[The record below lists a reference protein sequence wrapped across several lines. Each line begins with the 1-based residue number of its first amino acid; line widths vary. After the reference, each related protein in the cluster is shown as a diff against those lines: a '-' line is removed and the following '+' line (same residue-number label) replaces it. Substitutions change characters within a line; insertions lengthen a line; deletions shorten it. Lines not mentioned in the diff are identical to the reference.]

1 MGQYDI
7 LWKGMVEE
15 VFEDMM
21 RFVFPEADRELDFT
35 RSFEFLDKELGEMY
49 PEPEKPMQTR
59 EVDKLVKVYQKDGEE
74 RWMLVHLEVQGWNDP
89 LFSKRMFQYY
99 YRILDRFNRPVTAI
113 AIFTDRAG
121 RNMPNRFEDRCLGT
135 RLTYEYNTLF
145 TLDYTHAQLEA
156 SDNPFAIVLLVVKM
170 AELKNIR
177 SNDEFDALLL
187 EQKTLIAIL
196 LHQKRLFSEEKI
208 KAIDIFLNN
217 YITFRK
223 PETNL
228 IFMDRLDNITG
239 KRKTMGIAEQLAE
252 IKAKEAL
259 QEGLQKGM
267 MEGLQK
273 GLERGRAE
281 ERENASIVFVQN
293 LLANTEFSIEK
304 IASLAN
310 VSLGFVTKVKE
321 RQKSN

>member
-1 MGQYDI
+1 MGRYDI
-7 LWKGMVEE
+7 LWKGMMEE

-21 RFVFPEADRELDFT
+21 RFVFPEADRELDFN
-35 RSFEFLDKELGEMY
+35 RGFEFLDKELGEMY
-49 PEPEKPMQTR
+49 PEPEKPAQTR

-99 YRILDRFNRPVTAI
+99 YRILDRFDRPVTAI
-113 AIFTDRAG
+113 AIFTARAG
-121 RNMPNRFEDRCLGT
+121 RNMPGRFEDRCLGT
-135 RLTYEYNTLF
+135 RLTYEYNTLS
-145 TLDYTHAQLEA
+145 TLDYSHAQLEA

-187 EQKTLIAIL
+187 EQKTLIAKL
-196 LHQKRLFSEEKI
+196 LHKKKRFSQDKI
-208 KAIDIFLNN
+208 DAIDIFLNN

-259 QEGLQKGM
+259 EV
-267 MEGLQK
+267 GLQK
-273 GLERGRAE
+273 GLEQGRAE
-281 ERENASIVFVQN
+281 GKEKASTVFVQY

-310 VSLGFVTKVKE
+310 VSVDFVEKVQE
-321 RQKSN
+321 RQKSK